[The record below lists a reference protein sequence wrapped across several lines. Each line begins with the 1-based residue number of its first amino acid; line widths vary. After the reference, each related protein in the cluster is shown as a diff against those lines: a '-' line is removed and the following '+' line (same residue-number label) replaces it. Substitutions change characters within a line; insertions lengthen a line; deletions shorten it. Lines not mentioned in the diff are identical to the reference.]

1 VRKRVTGSGENQ
13 QMNYQPKTIRTFI
26 GAKNYDESR
35 EFYRAIGFEEVVIDV
50 TMCLFQVNENL
61 GFYLQDYYVED
72 WANNSMIFLEVDDVE
87 KCAEELLGKGL
98 HDKYQY
104 VRFTEIKQFE
114 WGRELFMHDPSGILW
129 HFCEF
134 NE

>member
-104 VRFTEIKQFE
+104 VRFTENKQFE